1 MVVIQ
6 PYGCQTPSKWVEYHK
21 GNFSA
26 PAPSL
31 RTSTTGARVVLV
43 AIDTNNA
50 KFLSKTNTKT
60 RK

>member
-1 MVVIQ
+1 MVAKHPANGLNII
-6 PYGCQTPSKWVEYHK
+6 K
-21 GNFSA
+21 GTFLL
-26 PAPSL
+26 PPPSL